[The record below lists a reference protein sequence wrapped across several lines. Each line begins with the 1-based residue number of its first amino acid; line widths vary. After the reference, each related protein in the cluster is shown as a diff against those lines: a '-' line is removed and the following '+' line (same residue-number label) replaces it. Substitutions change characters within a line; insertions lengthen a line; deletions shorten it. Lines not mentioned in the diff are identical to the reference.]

1 MTHGPAA
8 NACPSRSLRPRFV
21 QFDLIQTDSDTR
33 ARAGRLETPHGTV
46 ETPMFMPVGTVGSV
60 KAVEP
65 RELTDDIGAQII
77 LGNTYHLY
85 LRPGTDVLEDAGGLH
100 RFMQWSGPILT
111 DSGGYQVF
119 SLADRRKIT
128 EEGVTFRSHIDGS
141 KHLFTPE
148 SVVDIQRAIGSD
160 IMMVLDECPAGDVSE
175 EYARESN
182 ELTLR
187 WARRC
192 HDRWTNT
199 APRYGHEQALFGIVQ
214 GVVYPEIR
222 RASARQLVAM
232 DFPGYAIGGLSVG
245 EPAQQMYAMTEVVTE
260 VLPAEKPRYLMGV
273 GKPANLLESI
283 ARGVDLFDCV
293 IPTRNGRNGTIY
305 TTEGRINI
313 KNAQWTHDFSPL
325 DPGLETY
332 ASQTFTKAY
341 VRHLHKAGEILGLQI
356 ASLQNLAFYIWL
368 MREARRAITED
379 RFATWKDEIQPRVSR
394 LL

>member
-1 MTHGPAA
+1 
-8 NACPSRSLRPRFV
+8 V
-21 QFDLIQTDSDTR
+21 QFTLEHTDAD
-33 ARAGRLETPHGTV
+33 ARAARLTTDHGTI
-46 ETPMFMPVGTVGSV
+46 ETPMFMPVGTVGTV

-65 RELTDDIGAQII
+65 RELATDIQAQII

-85 LRPGTDVLEDAGGLH
+85 LRPGTDVLKTAGGLH
-100 RFMQWSGPILT
+100 RFMQWDGPILT

-119 SLADRRKIT
+119 SLSDRRTID

-175 EYARESN
+175 TYARTSN
-182 ELTLR
+182 ELTMR
-187 WARRC
+187 WAQRALD
-192 HDRWTNT
+192 HWHQTE
-199 APRYGHEQALFGIVQ
+199 PLYGHTQALFAIVQ
-214 GVVYPEIR
+214 GVVYPAIR
-222 RASARQLVAM
+222 RASAERLVDM

-245 EPAQQMYAMTEVVTE
+245 EPAAQMYAMTEVVTDI
-260 VLPAEKPRYLMGV
+260 LPADKPRYLMGV

-305 TTEGRINI
+305 TTQGRLNI
-313 KNAQWTHDFSPL
+313 KNAQWVHDTSPL
-325 DPGLETY
+325 DPGLDTY
-332 ASQTFTKAY
+332 VAQTFSKAY

-356 ASLQNLAFYIWL
+356 ASQQNLAFYVWL
-368 MREARRAITED
+368 MREARRAIAD
-379 RFATWKDEIQPRVSR
+379 GRFAAWRSEIQPRVSR